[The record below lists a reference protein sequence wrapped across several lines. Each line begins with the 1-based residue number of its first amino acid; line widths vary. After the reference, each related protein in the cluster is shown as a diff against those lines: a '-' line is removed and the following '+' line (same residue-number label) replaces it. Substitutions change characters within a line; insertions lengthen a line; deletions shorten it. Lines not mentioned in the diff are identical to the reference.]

1 MSIAA
6 KRLSRANENPN
17 SLPSDS
23 VWPTGVYMIWEK
35 TSTPF
40 EVPYVKAG
48 QMVLD
53 WSKIEPSR
61 GTFNWSTLDTAIN
74 RFATGGKPF
83 VLQLNSSQ
91 KPAWIYSQPGIK
103 KIGTYSNGRYTWDI
117 PNYWEP
123 LYMTLLGEA
132 LEALAIHVRSHAKR
146 EWVLGVRATPNLI
159 GNEMYDLNNP
169 DADITDSATAS
180 TWTMAIAKYKYEEV
194 MRLFKSTFMNG
205 VDNIQTILRSLL
217 FSNLNTNDAIKNEL
231 LGVNKGWL
239 FGTNG
244 TPDADLVAVDNLYY
258 DWVKSGKTHGLYE
271 ALYGCSDFI
280 HPLSWAYWRQLLEL
294 SRGVYFVATYGD
306 DLDRSMTGTN
316 IAEFQA
322 TFNFT
327 NMYAGYQDKPA
338 VSPGGFIAFRGTD
351 NQPKGNYCNFI
362 TLHNADGSLGGDTA
376 TVRLGTTGSADSE
389 VSIVGPNDQR
399 FGRFARRT
407 DVANSKRNFYLRIDN
422 TFVSSLGANATV
434 KVTYL
439 DSGTSSWQL
448 QWAGGSS
455 SVTKT
460 NTGRWKNTS
469 FTVPKSGLN
478 GSLTA
483 SSDLVLA
490 VTTGTVDTTFH
501 MVEVLR

>member
-1 MSIAA
+1 MRA
-6 KRLSRANENPN
+6 KKRSGGVTPPT
-17 SLPSDS
+17 SS
-23 VWPTGVYMIWEK
+23 WPAGVYMIWEQ

-40 EVPYVKAG
+40 EVPSVKAG
-48 QMVLD
+48 QVVLD
-53 WSKIEPSR
+53 WAKIEPSR
-61 GTFNWSTLDTAIN
+61 GNFDWSTLDAALN

-91 KPAWIYSQPGIK
+91 KPTWIYSQPRIK
-103 KIGTYSNGRYTWDI
+103 KIGTYSNGRFTWDI
-117 PNYWEP
+117 PNYWES

-132 LEALAIHVRSHAKR
+132 LEALAGYVRGHAKR
-146 EWVLGVRATPNLI
+146 RWVLGIRATPNLI
-159 GNEMYDLNNP
+159 GNEMYDLNSP
-169 DADITDSATAS
+169 DANITDTATAS
-180 TWTMAIAKYKYEEV
+180 TWTMAIAKAKYEEV
-194 MRLFKSTFMNG
+194 MRLFGTTFMNG
-205 VDNIQTILRSLL
+205 TDNIQVVLRSLL
-217 FSNLNTNDAIKNEL
+217 FATLNTNDALKNEL

-244 TPDADLVAVDNLYY
+244 TPDADLVAVDNLYD

-271 ALYGCSDFI
+271 ALYGCSDFV
-280 HPLSWAYWRQLLEL
+280 HPVSWAYWRQLLEL

-306 DLDRSMTGTN
+306 DIDRSVSGAN

-327 NMYAGYQDKPA
+327 NTYAGYQDKPA
-338 VSPGGFIAFRGTD
+338 TSPGAFIAFRGTD

-362 TLHNADGSLGGDTA
+362 TLHNADGSIGGDTA
-376 TVRLGTTGSADSE
+376 TVRLGTRGNASSE
-389 VSIVGPNDQR
+389 VAIVGPNDQR

-407 DVANSKRNFYLRIDN
+407 DVTNSKRNFYLRVDN
-422 TFVSSLGANATV
+422 TFVSSLPASIKV

-460 NTGRWKNTS
+460 NTGRWKTTQ
-469 FTVPKSGLN
+469 FTVPATGMN
-478 GSLTA
+478 GSLAA
-483 SSDLVLA
+483 SSDLILA
-490 VTTGTVDTTFH
+490 VPTGTADTTFH
-501 MVEVLR
+501 MVEIIR